1 MSSSQSVASFSAAG
15 YFFGC
20 SLHDALGVP
29 IGLIEADW
37 GGTRIETWMTA
48 SAACRV
54 DPQILETDA
63 AFDDYN
69 KTSFL
74 FNAMIYP
81 LRRLTARGFIWYQG
95 ESNIDT
101 GNYPLY
107 ARFMEEM
114 VAEWRSLWGDSSM
127 SFYYVQL
134 APEHYRDV
142 NDIVL
147 PLMVEQQL
155 AAMDR
160 IPNCGMISTTDVGHA
175 VAVHPAPKREIG
187 ERLAL
192 MALSRTYGLK
202 GLVVQSPRV

>member
-20 SLHDALGVP
+20 GLHDALGMPV
-29 IGLIEADW
+29 GLIEADW

-95 ESNIDT
+95 ESNRPNPT
-101 GNYPLY
+101 QYRALMPAFVKMLRERWAQGELP
-107 ARFMEEM
+107 
-114 VAEWRSLWGDSSM
+114 
-127 SFYYVQL
+127 FYYVQI
-134 APEHYRDV
+134 APYRYDGP
-142 NDIVL
+142 NAISGAL
-147 PLMVEQQL
+147 LREAQL
-155 AAMDR
+155 
-160 IPNCGMISTTDVGHA
+160 H
-175 VAVHPAPKREIG
+175 
-187 ERLAL
+187 
-192 MALSRTYGLK
+192 LSLIHI
-202 GLVVQSPRV
+202 